1 MSDRAALEAGIV
13 ARPDDD
19 TARLVFADW
28 LDEHGEHSRAE
39 FIRLQIEW
47 ERAERFSA
55 PWLNLIGRMSAL
67 VKADPREMDA
77 EPVSRLAPVPFR
89 RGLTEAVR
97 FTVESAFDDRWHWYE
112 RTPVR
117 FAHLVASNEHAALIE
132 ALEDGIPVERFAGL
146 ELTVGYSATELN
158 HLLRE
163 WGERLRGA
171 RAFGYTNGNFN
182 GEQFNAAVGAFA
194 PGQLTALSIAGA
206 SPAFF
211 QGLPLA
217 QWNWPSNL
225 TWLDLS
231 NVQIHNRLADEVAG
245 CQFPRVETL
254 RFSGESHRYP
264 FLELR
269 LRDAGLRRVLEAGTF
284 PAVRRLDVSRQDLG
298 PESLRAL
305 VGRDSGLKLE
315 ELRFARNQ
323 LTTLTGPIDPFA
335 PIAFDDTDTAVA
347 LARIESASLRV
358 LDLSGQFLSA
368 FGAQALEQAHLP
380 NLCVLIVR
388 DCGLKPSAVRAL
400 RERFPCVLAG
410 DAEDLT
416 HVPAFFGVWP

>member
-67 VKADPREMDA
+67 VKADPREFDA

-89 RGLTEAVR
+89 RGFTEAVR
-97 FTVESAFDDRWHWYE
+97 FTVGRILDSGWHWYE

-117 FAHLVASNEHAALIE
+117 VAHLVTAGEPRMMLE
-132 ALEDGIPVERFAGL
+132 PLEDGIRVERLTGL
-146 ELTVGYSATELN
+146 EVTIEHRAPELGD
-158 HLLRE
+158 LFGA
-163 WGERLRGA
+163 WGA
-171 RAFGYTNGNFN
+171 RLNGIRALGLTNGGCN
-182 GEQFNAAVGAFA
+182 GSQFDTLVGAFA
-194 PGQLTALSIAGA
+194 PGQLTALSVAGL
-206 SPAFF
+206 SPNFF
-211 QGLPLA
+211 HAPPLA

-225 TWLDLS
+225 SWLDLS
-231 NVQIHNRLADEVAG
+231 NLAIHNRLADEVAA
-245 CQFPRVETL
+245 CEFPRAETV
-254 RFSGESHRYP
+254 RFSGEAHRYP

-269 LRDAGLRRVLEAGTF
+269 LRDVGLRRVLEADTF
-284 PAVRRLDVSRQDLG
+284 PAVRRLDVTQQDLG

-305 VGRDSGLKLE
+305 VGRDSALALE
-315 ELRFARNQ
+315 ELRFARN
-323 LTTLTGPIDPFA
+323 LLFLPETDLTGRVS
-335 PIAFDDTDTAVA
+335 IADFSPMSA
-347 LARIESASLRV
+347 LADIRSEALRV
-358 LDLSGQFLSA
+358 LDLSGQFLGEY
-368 FGAQALEQAHLP
+368 GADSLERAHLP

-388 DCGLKPSAVRAL
+388 DCGLEPSAVRAL
-400 RERFPCVLAG
+400 RDRFPCVLAG

-416 HVPAFFGVWP
+416 HVPAFFEVWP